1 MTKKDIVELI
11 QEINKG
17 KSIEYMTI
25 QEMRETMIAL
35 TGMIVGLLLASNK
48 SIVEIKDIIKE

>member
-35 TGMIVGLLLASNK
+35 TGMVVGLLLASNK
-48 SIVEIKDIIKE
+48 SAAEIKEIIKE